1 MNKVVCS
8 FQGAFGPPTCGHLE
22 AMNLFAK
29 QVLNDYKDA
38 SEIIMLFMPTGGSGS
53 KKHLQPTQDSRL
65 EVLNIFCDILKKRF
79 HTNRNVSF
87 IASDIEIKRYNDGN
101 KNTSTCITIDDLK
114 LNYPRHEILL
124 AMGYDNMLQLPYWA
138 NIETYKENVKKIY
151 VSFRQL
157 TEEEERK
164 TANFKVGENILRFET
179 SIPRWGPRM
188 LDAVNDKFS
197 NSTKSIQ
204 DAGTIE
210 NAQTQMDSLLES
222 QTTVQSIQSRSIS
235 SAQFLKQ
242 NSPIILDLPRYNV
255 DLPNI
260 TIIGKPKTDGKLYI
274 PATSS
279 SMMRY
284 YIWKYIT
291 NENKQNIQQIKTK
304 ILNIMFGKYKKGLT
318 TQKLNLAFNTTIT
331 NYTSGKKDG
340 WFTEPNDDG
349 YDKKYT
355 SLLPEKKTKKKVVK
369 PKKKTRK
376 KKR

>member
-38 SEIIMLFMPTGGSGS
+38 LEIIMLFMPTGGSGS

-65 EVLNIFCDILKKRF
+65 EVLRIFCYILKNRF

-87 IASDIEIKRYNDGN
+87 IASDIEIKRYESGIVD
-101 KNTSTCITIDDLK
+101 TSTYRTINDLK

-138 NIETYKENVKKIY
+138 NIETYKENVTTIY

-197 NSTKSIQ
+197 NGTKSIQ

-235 SAQFLKQ
+235 STLFLKQ
-242 NSPIILDLPRYNV
+242 DSPIILDSPTYNV
-255 DLPNI
+255 KLPNI
-260 TIIGKPKTDGKLYI
+260 TIIGKPKEKGKLYI

-284 YIWKYIT
+284 YIWEYIT
-291 NENKQNIQQIKTK
+291 NENKQNIQQIKKK

-318 TQKLNLAFNTTIT
+318 TENLNLAFNITID
-331 NYTSGKKDG
+331 NYILGKDEK
-340 WFTEPNDDG
+340 WFTKPNDDG
-349 YDKKYT
+349 YDKKYK
-355 SLLPEKKTKKKVVK
+355 SLLPEKKTKKKGVK
-369 PKKKTRK
+369 PRNQTRK
-376 KKR
+376 KR